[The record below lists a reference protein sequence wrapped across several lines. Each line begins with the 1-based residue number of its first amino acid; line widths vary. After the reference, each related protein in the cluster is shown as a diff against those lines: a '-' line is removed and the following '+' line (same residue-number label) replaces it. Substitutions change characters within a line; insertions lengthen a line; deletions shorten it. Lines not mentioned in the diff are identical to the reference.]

1 MRLPARIFGFVCLP
15 FPAAELALDKR
26 YQFLLGSQR
35 LLHTRRQFICTW
47 SRVME
52 AARRTGSTVINVRRV
67 ADVSHAL
74 AENALISVKYPYQR
88 PTWSENQD
96 LRKAFIIIGIISG
109 FSIVIICSLIRTILS
124 EIKCN
129 DFLINYQV
137 SVGSGYNC
145 HYQI

>member
-15 FPAAELALDKR
+15 FPTGELALDKR

-52 AARRTGSTVINVRRV
+52 AARRAGSTVINVRRV
-67 ADVSHAL
+67 ADVSRAELSITLYAL

-88 PTWSENQD
+88 PT
-96 LRKAFIIIGIISG
+96 
-109 FSIVIICSLIRTILS
+109 
-124 EIKCN
+124 
-129 DFLINYQV
+129 
-137 SVGSGYNC
+137 
-145 HYQI
+145 